1 MVQING
7 GRSCQHGST
16 VVRIGIGA
24 GAHSPRVVVVDVHPW
39 HLALLCILSCRLVD
53 LEDGV
58 IRSRYLDGLA
68 RGACM
73 VVVNG
78 CHILVVQVILHHC
91 GIRALRQLSTFLDS
105 TLVENAR
112 HRELLGVMH
121 VGGLVELL
129 LGHDELFDG

>member
-1 MVQING
+1 
-7 GRSCQHGST
+7 
-16 VVRIGIGA
+16 
-24 GAHSPRVVVVDVHPW
+24 
-39 HLALLCILSCRLVD
+39 
-53 LEDGV
+53 
-58 IRSRYLDGLA
+58 
-68 RGACM
+68 M

-78 CHILVVQVILHHC
+78 CHIFVVQVILHHC

-129 LGHDELFDG
+129 LGHHKLFDG